1 MTTLQRK
8 QELLD
13 VVQKGN
19 IDLLE
24 SLLKEGGGVN
34 SIYPNGQ
41 TLLIA
46 AIERQNQPMVEFLIQ
61 AGADVNKRD
70 FYDRTPLMYAVDR
83 KDDSKAEVAIVQSLL
98 DSGAEAD
105 AKNKQGR
112 TALMYAAYRGA
123 AHMTDILLSAGAAV
137 NLRDPRGESAWD
149 FANYKWEAAACR
161 QILEIWGAETTSP
174 QTTKERTGF
183 LQRIR
188 EMIGEAIELD
198 EFTEFVGM
206 TPWNLPSSCL
216 FYGFLFMISLMAGG
230 PGFIRLLFFG
240 VGCIGL
246 MMSPSTWKILPLWR
260 ELRQMRLGRPLP
272 PISSRRKP
280 AREDIQSRNDME
292 FVSRLM
298 ELASPEL
305 STINLTHPNGQTLER
320 KQALFASRIRSTLLT
335 ASVFIFPFFLP
346 ARSYDGILLAVLPLW
361 TWPKSRLEY
370 RLRGQRLRL
379 VQEDRDRSA
388 GEISQL
394 LNAEEYANKAL
405 PPEFG
410 LYLRAFMTTDKLHLQ
425 GIDLETIVAYS
436 IAPSLPLLAL
446 GKPGEHIGAG
456 RIRTS
461 DEGWQEEILRL
472 MEAARLILIIPSH
485 RTGTLWEIDTLRT
498 LGYFKK
504 TIFIMPPEL
513 TFHDGKYSQDW
524 KKTVTAAQAVGV
536 EFPNHIAEGVFFR
549 LGENGDF
556 EDFAPL
562 VSKELLKEQAP
573 VGGGGGDAGSMSIEA
588 GTHMGPNHTFTGGLD
603 GSGGLGSVGDH
614 AGGHDGGGSHGG
626 HGGDGGG
633 GGAAGGG
640 GGHGGG
646 HGGHGD

>member
-13 VVQKGN
+13 VVQTGN
-19 IDLLE
+19 IELLE

-46 AIERQNQPMVEFLIQ
+46 AIERQNRPMVEFLIQ
-61 AGADVNKRD
+61 AGADLNKRD

-83 KDDSKAEVAIVQSLL
+83 KEDSKEAVAIVQCLL

-137 NLRDPRGESAWD
+137 DLRDPKGESAWD
-149 FANYKWEAAACR
+149 FSNYKWEAAACR
-161 QILEIWGAETTSP
+161 QILEVWGAETSSP
-174 QTTKERTGF
+174 QTTKARTGI
-183 LQRIR
+183 LQAIR
-188 EMIGEAIELD
+188 EAIRDTIAMD
-198 EFTEFVGM
+198 EFTEFTGM
-206 TPWNLPSSCL
+206 TAWNLPSTCL
-216 FYGFLFMISLMAGG
+216 IYVFLFVIWLAVRN
-230 PGFIRLLFFG
+230 PVFIRQLFFWAAW
-240 VGCIGL
+240 IGL
-246 MMSPSTWKILPLWR
+246 ILAPSTWKILPLGWEFIQR
-260 ELRQMRLGRPLP
+260 RSGNPVP
-272 PISSRRKP
+272 PNSSRRKP
-280 AREDIQSRNDME
+280 AREDIQARNDLE

-298 ELASPEL
+298 ELGSPEL
-305 STINLTHPNGQTLER
+305 STINLTHPNSQSPEVKRAIFT
-320 KQALFASRIRSTLLT
+320 SRILSILL
-335 ASVFIFPFFLP
+335 AGSPFIFPFFLP
-346 ARSYDGILLAVLPLW
+346 ERYVGILWFILPLW
-361 TWPKSRLEY
+361 AWQKSRLEY
-370 RLRGQRLRL
+370 RQRARRLRL
-379 VQEDRDRSA
+379 VQQDRDRSA
-388 GEISQL
+388 GEISQF
-394 LNAEEYANKAL
+394 LNAEAYVNKDL
-405 PPEFG
+405 PSEFG
-410 LYLRAFMTTDKLHLQ
+410 LYLRAFMTTDKLHLN
-425 GIDLETIVAYS
+425 GIDLETILAYS
-436 IAPSLPLLAL
+436 IAPTLPLLAL

-456 RIRTS
+456 RIQTTN
-461 DEGWQEEILRL
+461 EHWQEEILRL
-472 MEAARLILIIPSH
+472 MDAARLILIIPSH
-485 RTGTLWEIDTLRT
+485 RTGTLWEIDTLCK

-513 TFHDGKYSQDW
+513 TFHDGKYSKDW
-524 KKTVTAAQAVGV
+524 EKTVTAAQEVSV
-536 EFPNHIAEGVFFR
+536 EFPSHIAEGVFFR

-562 VSKELLKEQAP
+562 VSKELLKEQVAM
-573 VGGGGGDAGSMSIEA
+573 GGGSADAGSISGEA
-588 GTHMGPNHTFTGGLD
+588 GTHSGHGHTFTGGLD
-603 GSGGLGSVGDH
+603 GSGGHGGAGGH

-626 HGGDGGG
+626 HGGEGGG